1 MLGFVRWA
9 FKDCYKSVQFYA
21 FLVVLFSVIMQF
33 GGCPDPWPFR
43 VMLTGVI
50 ASLID
55 TAVMLIS
62 VQYQAYKF
70 EQKQI
75 ARELSRK

>member
-1 MLGFVRWA
+1 MLGFLRWA

-21 FLVVLFSVIMQF
+21 FLTVLFSVVMQF

-43 VMLTGVI
+43 VMLAGVFI
-50 ASLID
+50 SLID
-55 TAVMLIS
+55 TAVMLINI
-62 VQYQAYKF
+62 QYQAYKF

-75 ARELSRK
+75 AQELSRK